1 MENETNLFRV
11 LFRSLF
17 FTVLFRSHISLC
29 YFCIFFLNKPIVAVY
44 GIRKY
49 ANCQRIYSRPLSAG
63 GD

>member
-17 FTVLFRSHISLC
+17 FTVLFRSPISLC

-49 ANCQRIYSRPLSAG
+49 ANC
-63 GD
+63 